1 MNPQKYT
8 YLRDKAHD
16 AAKKSARRIIDLY
29 GKARI
34 ETEDEEID
42 VLAMFGAV
50 ILDGIVEGLM
60 EYYPVDAYQ
69 PDVVK
74 AIREVA
80 GKATNHGN
88 GDLYE
93 GKDNKKP
100 SLKEAQRIVAL
111 VSGEN
116 AKRVRESLSSV
127 EEEEVDE
134 AVEKFCI
141 LMDWEVTPE
150 DIQAV
155 AEADGKYIMHLK
167 DETSFTYDPV
177 EDCLE

>member
-1 MNPQKYT
+1 MNPQRYT

-16 AAKKSARRIIDLY
+16 AAKKSARRIVDLY

-34 ETEDEEID
+34 ESGDEQID

-74 AIREVA
+74 AIREA
-80 GKATNHGN
+80 DGKATNHGN
-88 GDLYE
+88 GDLNE
-93 GKDNKKP
+93 GKETKKP

-111 VSGEN
+111 ISGEN
-116 AKRVRESLSSV
+116 AKRVRERFSSV
-127 EEEEVDE
+127 EEENE

-141 LMDWEVTPE
+141 LMDWEVAPE
-150 DIQAV
+150 DV
-155 AEADGKYIMHLK
+155 LHCVKNDDGTFTMQVNDGTQFKYN
-167 DETSFTYDPV
+167 PV

>member
-16 AAKKSARRIIDLY
+16 AAVKNARRIIDLY

-34 ETEDEEID
+34 EKEDEQID

-69 PDVVK
+69 PDVVE
-74 AIREVA
+74 AIREA
-80 GKATNHGN
+80 YGRAINNGN
-88 GDLYE
+88 GDLNE
-93 GKDNKKP
+93 GKESKKP
-100 SLKEAQRIVAL
+100 SLREAQRIVAL
-111 VSGEN
+111 ISGEN
-116 AKRVRESLSSV
+116 AKKVRESLSSV
-127 EEEEVDE
+127 EEENE

-141 LMDWEVTPE
+141 LMDWEVEPE
-150 DIQAV
+150 DV
-155 AEADGKYIMHLK
+155 LHCVKNSDGTFTMQVNDGTQFKYNPI
-167 DETSFTYDPV
+167 

>member
-8 YLRDKAHD
+8 YLRDEAHD
-16 AAKKSARRIIDLY
+16 AAKKSARRIVNLY

-34 ETEDEEID
+34 EPEDEEID

-74 AIREVA
+74 AIREAA

-116 AKRVRESLSSV
+116 AKRVRENLSSV
-127 EEEEVDE
+127 EEEDE

-141 LMDWEVTPE
+141 LMDWEVAPE
-150 DIQAV
+150 DV
-155 AEADGKYIMHLK
+155 LHCVKNSDGTFTMQVNDGTQFKYN
-167 DETSFTYDPV
+167 PV

>member
-1 MNPQKYT
+1 MNPQNYT

-16 AAKKSARRIIDLY
+16 AAKKNARRIIDLY

-34 ETEDEEID
+34 AEGDEQDD
-42 VLAMFGAV
+42 VIAMFGTV

-69 PDVVK
+69 PDVVE
-74 AIREVA
+74 AIREA
-80 GKATNHGN
+80 YGKATNYGN
-88 GDLYE
+88 GDLHE
-93 GKDNKKP
+93 NKTMKKP

-111 VSGEN
+111 VSGGN
-116 AKRVRESLSSV
+116 DKRVREQFSSV
-127 EEEEVDE
+127 EEEDE

-141 LMDWEVTPE
+141 LMDWEVAPE
-150 DIQAV
+150 DV
-155 AEADGKYIMHLK
+155 LHCVKNSDGTFTMQVKDGTQFKYN
-167 DETSFTYDPV
+167 PV

>member
-34 ETEDEEID
+34 ESEDELDD

-74 AIREVA
+74 AIREVE

-88 GDLYE
+88 GDLHE
-93 GKDNKKP
+93 GKDIKKP

-127 EEEEVDE
+127 EEEDE

-141 LMDWEVTPE
+141 LMDWEVAPE
-150 DIQAV
+150 DV
-155 AEADGKYIMHLK
+155 LHCVKNNDGTFTMQVNDGTQFKYN
-167 DETSFTYDPV
+167 PV

>member
-1 MNPQKYT
+1 MNPQNYT

-16 AAKKSARRIIDLY
+16 AAKKSARRIVDLY

-34 ETEDEEID
+34 ESGDEQID
-42 VLAMFGAV
+42 VFAMFGAV

-74 AIREVA
+74 EIREA
-80 GKATNHGN
+80 YDRATKHGN
-88 GDLYE
+88 GDLNE
-93 GKDNKKP
+93 GKETKKP

-111 VSGEN
+111 ISGEN
-116 AKRVRESLSSV
+116 AKRVRERFSSV
-127 EEEEVDE
+127 EEENE

-141 LMDWEVTPE
+141 LMDWEVAPE
-150 DIQAV
+150 DV
-155 AEADGKYIMHLK
+155 LHCVKNDDGTFTMQVNDGTQFKYN
-167 DETSFTYDPV
+167 PA

>member
-1 MNPQKYT
+1 MNPQNYT

-34 ETEDEEID
+34 AEGDEQDD
-42 VLAMFGAV
+42 VIAMFGAV
-50 ILDGIVEGLM
+50 ILDGIIDGLM

-74 AIREVA
+74 AIREA
-80 GKATNHGN
+80 DGKATNHGN
-88 GDLYE
+88 GDLNE
-93 GKDNKKP
+93 GKTMKKP
-100 SLKEAQRIVAL
+100 SLREAQRIVAL

-116 AKRVRESLSSV
+116 AKRVREQLSSV
-127 EEEEVDE
+127 EEENE

-141 LMDWEVTPE
+141 LMDWEVAPE
-150 DIQAV
+150 DV
-155 AEADGKYIMHLK
+155 LHCVKNGDGTFTMQVIDGTQFKYN
-167 DETSFTYDPV
+167 PV

>member
-16 AAKKSARRIIDLY
+16 AAVKNAKRIMYLY
-29 GKARI
+29 GKARL
-34 ETEDEEID
+34 EEGDEQND

-50 ILDGIVEGLM
+50 ILDGIIEGLM
-60 EYYPVDAYQ
+60 ESYPVDSYQ

-74 AIREVA
+74 AIREA
-80 GKATNHGN
+80 YGKAINNGN
-88 GDLYE
+88 GDLNE
-93 GKDNKKP
+93 GKETKKP
-100 SLKEAQRIVAL
+100 SLREAQRIVDL

-116 AKRVRESLSSV
+116 AKRVRERFSSV
-127 EEEEVDE
+127 EEESE

-141 LMDWEVTPE
+141 LIDWEVAPE
-150 DIQAV
+150 DILHCV
-155 AEADGKYIMHLK
+155 KNSDGTFTMQVNDGTQFKYNPI
-167 DETSFTYDPV
+167 

>member
-34 ETEDEEID
+34 ESEDELDD

-74 AIREVA
+74 AIREVE

-127 EEEEVDE
+127 EEEDE

-141 LMDWEVTPE
+141 LMDWEVAPE
-150 DIQAV
+150 DV
-155 AEADGKYIMHLK
+155 LHCVKNNDGTFTMQVNDGTQFKYN
-167 DETSFTYDPV
+167 PV